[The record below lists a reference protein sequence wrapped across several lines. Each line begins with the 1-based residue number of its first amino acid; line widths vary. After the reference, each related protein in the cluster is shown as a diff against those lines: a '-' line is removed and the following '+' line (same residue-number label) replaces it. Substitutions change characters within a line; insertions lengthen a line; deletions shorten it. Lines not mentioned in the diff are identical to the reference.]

1 VSASEEQKKYGLSF
15 KNISFEARCGCGY
28 QQSLLSGN
36 LSKETSLA
44 PYFCDKCGLVD
55 LNIREV
61 PYKCPWCKSTDVK
74 AYGSPL
80 ISLPSESEGAHP
92 IIWNHHPAIW
102 NDQYKVYK
110 EGNLCPQCKKMTL
123 MISKKYSDKVKPC

>member
-1 VSASEEQKKYGLSF
+1 MSASEEQKKYGLSF

-61 PYKCPWCKSTDVK
+61 PHQCPWCKSTDVK
-74 AYGSPL
+74 AYGSTA
-80 ISLPSESEGAHP
+80 ISLPPASKIVDP
-92 IIWNHHPAIW
+92 VIWTRHPAIW
-102 NDQYKVYK
+102 NNQHKVYK
-110 EGNLCPQCKKMTL
+110 EGNLCPQCKQMTL
-123 MISKKYSDKVKPC
+123 SFFKGKNEKVMPI